1 MSNSWQQLLKVP
13 VWALLSLLQL
23 TVWLFVA
30 DASPALQAEV
40 KSMQSR
46 MGVLELENKTIQTQ
60 LNQSLHTS
68 QKERDIGE
76 ASSRRPSWLSLLRLS
91 SPAIS
96 VELLSVYRCTTRLQL
111 WT

>member
-1 MSNSWQQLLKVP
+1 MLSKSSKSTATSMFKSAHIMVQ
-13 VWALLSLLQL
+13 LLSLLQL

-76 ASSRRPSWLSLLRLS
+76 ASSRRPSWLSLLR
-91 SPAIS
+91 PF
-96 VELLSVYRCTTRLQL
+96 EPCNFC
-111 WT
+111 